1 MRSGLCRC
9 TVAIAAAGVLL
20 AGIAAA
26 QDFST
31 VRVATGLDRP
41 VFLTAPPGDRDRI
54 FVVEQ
59 HTGEI
64 RIIDLTDGS
73 INATPFLTVT
83 GLSTGNE
90 QGLLGLAF
98 HPDYGVNGYFYA
110 YFTDPSSNVV
120 RYQVSGDPDVADA
133 SSETPVLSFSQPA
146 ANHNAG
152 WIGFGP
158 DGTLYIASGD
168 GGGSD
173 DNDAGHTPGTGNAQ
187 DITDNLLGKVLRIDV
202 DGDDFPADQNRNYA
216 IPADNP
222 FVGVTGDDE
231 IWAYGLR
238 NPWRMSFDR
247 ATGDLYIADVGQGRC
262 EELDVQPG
270 SSDGGENYGWRLREG
285 TIATPTGGVGGPPPP
300 GSIDPIFDYP
310 HPNTA
315 GSEPC
320 SDPGAGFE
328 GRSITGG
335 TVYRGPIQEL
345 QGRYFFA
352 DYVTADLWSLRF
364 DGSDPSLFDGTN
376 YTDLTDHSGDPR
388 FIPDAGTIASV
399 SSFGEDDVGNLYV
412 LDLADG
418 EVFFIPEPS
427 AVYLQLAGV
436 AGLLALAWIRNPKP
450 HRAPARQRD
459 QGDR

>member
-1 MRSGLCRC
+1 MRNELLRC
-9 TVAIAAAGVLL
+9 TVAVTAAGVLL
-20 AGIAAA
+20 AGMATA

-31 VRVATGLDRP
+31 LRIATGLDRP
-41 VFLTAPPGDRDRI
+41 VFLTAPPGDLGRV

-64 RIIDLTDGS
+64 LIMDLSDGS
-73 INATPFLTVT
+73 IDATPFLTVT

-98 HPDYGVNGYFYA
+98 HPDYGVNGYFYV

-120 RYQVSGDPDVADA
+120 RYEVSGDPDVADA
-133 SSETPVLSFSQPA
+133 SSETPVLGFSQPA
-146 ANHNAG
+146 WG

-158 DGTLYIASGD
+158 DDYLYIASGD
-168 GGGSD
+168 GGGTD
-173 DNDAGHTPGTGNAQ
+173 DNDAGHTPETGNAQ
-187 DITDNLLGKVLRIDV
+187 DITDNLLGKILRIDV
-202 DGDDFPADQNRNYA
+202 DGDDFPADPDRNYG

-222 FVGVTGDDE
+222 FVDAVGDDE

-238 NPWRMSFDR
+238 NPWRPSFDR
-247 ATGDLYIADVGQGRC
+247 ATGDLYIADVGQSRC
-262 EELDVQPG
+262 EEVDVQPG
-270 SSDGGENYGWRLREG
+270 SGAGGENYGWRLREG
-285 TIATPTGGVGGPPPP
+285 VIATPTGGVGGPPP
-300 GSIDPIFDYP
+300 GSIEPIFDYP
-310 HPNTA
+310 HPGSA

-335 TVYRGPIQEL
+335 SVYRGPIQEL

-364 DGSDPSLFDGTN
+364 DSSDPSLFNGTN

-388 FIPDAGTIASV
+388 FIPDAGTIGSV
-399 SSFGEDDVGNLYV
+399 SSFGEDDAGNLYV
-412 LDLADG
+412 LDLSDG
-418 EVFFIPEPS
+418 EVFFVPEPS
-427 AVYLQLAGV
+427 AIWLQLAGV
-436 AGLLALAWIRNPKP
+436 AGLLALARIR
-450 HRAPARQRD
+450 ALQADGARD
-459 QGDR
+459 

>member
-1 MRSGLCRC
+1 MRSGLWLC

-20 AGIAAA
+20 AGIATA
-26 QDFST
+26 QGFST
-31 VRVATGLDRP
+31 VRVATGLNRP
-41 VFLTAPPGDRDRI
+41 VFLTAPPGDRDRV
-54 FVVEQ
+54 FVVEE

-64 RIIDLTDGS
+64 LIIDLTDGS

-83 GLSTGNE
+83 GLSTGDE

-98 HPDYGVNGYFYA
+98 HPDYAVNGYFYV

-146 ANHNAG
+146 VNHNAG

-158 DGTLYIASGD
+158 DDTLYIASGD

-187 DITDNLLGKVLRIDV
+187 DITNNLLGKILRIDV
-202 DGDDFPADQNRNYA
+202 DGDGFPADPNRNYA

-270 SSDGGENYGWRLREG
+270 SSGGGENYGWRLREG
-285 TIATPTGGVGGPPPP
+285 VIATPTGGVGGEPPP

-335 TVYRGPIQEL
+335 TVYRGPIPEL

-352 DYVTADLWSLRF
+352 DHFTADLWSLRF

-388 FIPDAGTIASV
+388 FIPDVGTIASV
-399 SSFGEDDVGNLYV
+399 SSFGEDDAGNLYV
-412 LDLADG
+412 LDLNDG
-418 EVFFIPEPS
+418 EIFFIPEPS
-427 AVYLQLAGV
+427 AVCLQLTGF
-436 AGLLALAWIRNPKP
+436 AGLLALARIR
-450 HRAPARQRD
+450 ARRPPPRD
-459 QGDR
+459 IGT

>member
-1 MRSGLCRC
+1 MRSGLWLC

-20 AGIAAA
+20 AGIATA
-26 QDFST
+26 QGFST
-31 VRVATGLDRP
+31 VRVATGLNRP
-41 VFLTAPPGDRDRI
+41 VFLTAPPGDRDRV
-54 FVVEQ
+54 FVVEE

-64 RIIDLTDGS
+64 LIIDLTDGS

-83 GLSTGNE
+83 GLSTGDE

-98 HPDYGVNGYFYA
+98 HPDYAVNGYFYV

-158 DGTLYIASGD
+158 DGHLYIASGD

-187 DITDNLLGKVLRIDV
+187 DITNNLLGKILRIDV
-202 DGDDFPADQNRNYA
+202 DGDGFPADPNRNYA

-247 ATGDLYIADVGQGRC
+247 ATGDLYIADVGQTRC
-262 EELDVQPG
+262 EELDVQP
-270 SSDGGENYGWRLREG
+270 SSSGGGENYGWRLREG
-285 TIATPTGGVGGPPPP
+285 VIATPTGNVGGPPPP

-335 TVYRGPIQEL
+335 TVYRGPIPEL

-388 FIPDAGTIASV
+388 FIPDVGTIASV
-399 SSFGEDDVGNLYV
+399 SSFGEDDAGNLYV
-412 LDLADG
+412 LDLNDG

-427 AVYLQLAGV
+427 AVCLQLTGF
-436 AGLLALAWIRNPKP
+436 AGLLALARIRVPW
-450 HRAPARQRD
+450 ADGAREED
-459 QGDR
+459 PDR